1 MADYDKSNRQQVRS
15 YWLQQLRRTKNAAPQ
30 TRTMIQQQARK
41 AMQPFTGKA
50 AQSQSFGVGKQLL
63 SAADQLGWSAINKI
77 PYYGNWYINNFADKG
92 TKDILDKENKIAHN
106 ISYQAI
112 PNATDKVMWLPNL
125 IHGGRY
131 SWQNTIQNWAD
142 RNSYQLDDPRDQAV
156 VNQGANLMGTG
167 YSSLGELVIGGTA
180 GKVLKGTYNLANKI
194 PVVNKATAAAAQGY
208 NNWKRSRQLAKIG
221 PSAKT
226 QAQIQQ
232 LAQRGGKKTLPT
244 PEQAVA
250 NAKKNARQAYIK
262 DGRVGAQSKLD
273 APTAQ
278 LGRRAQLA
286 ARDAGKKIKRL
297 PSQSWRA
304 TGQFLGNQASQYT
317 VNVASDQTRNWI
329 ANSDMSPQDKAYWM
343 NFMDTA
349 QPWLLYATS
358 KGRQM
363 AKTRMRPNLGPQPP
377 SKFRSVSNWLVGNK
391 VSGVDKAFSMGNGAQ
406 AIMHTLLPSKATQ
419 RFAPIGQTFDQ
430 AVQNTFNQAQ
440 ARPQDSIYTPEA
452 YNRFVSNMDA
462 AKQPVS
468 YNPLNRGAQDLLN
481 TVMFKLH
488 PLAGLS
494 TPFVMAGVNAAAPG
508 TIQPLQVQDRYA
520 QNNLMHLNAQ
530 EQATKDALAV
540 NSNPNIAPEE
550 KQALI
555 QNIGQVKQDVA
566 SIYKQ
571 DKEALATPNWQNRAR
586 LAWAQLK
593 SSVTGQPMSPQM
605 QTQALRQAQTD
616 PAVKAAVIPTVQN
629 KLETSLDKLNQ
640 LAIKASKQADPQKR
654 KAIYKQLQI
663 QQSQVD
669 KLRAYNLLDQ
679 KQKQQVI
686 AKGLSKWGLT
696 SVQQLNQIQ
705 QAFGSNS
712 SFGQALSAD
721 LMKYG
726 APVIKNNILKE
737 AQAVDP
743 QNLWDY
749 SKRLIAINQQ
759 FSKAGY
765 QDPQFKNKLTQV
777 MKKKLWDR
785 VKENPFQINKMA
797 GLWARLQ
804 NMPNFAD
811 FLQNPLMFYGLIGL
825 VGLAGG
831 GLLIGGL
838 AGGSDNQQAPAQQA
852 QTQAQPQK
860 FDLYSSNFVR

>member
-1 MADYDKSNRQQVRS
+1 MTDYDKNNRSQVRK
-15 YWLQQLRRTKNAAPQ
+15 YWLAQLQRAKNAAPQ
-30 TRTMIQQQARK
+30 TRNMIQQQARK
-41 AMQPFTGKA
+41 AMQQFSSKA
-50 AQSQSFGVGKQLL
+50 AQSQDFGIGKQLT
-63 SAADQLGWSAINKI
+63 AAVDQLGWSALNKI
-77 PYYGNWYINNFADKG
+77 PGYGSWYINNYADKG
-92 TKDILDKENKIAHN
+92 TKDILDKENKISNN
-106 ISYQAI
+106 ITFQAI
-112 PNATDKVMWLPNL
+112 PNAADKLMWLPNL

-131 SWQNTIQNWAD
+131 NWQDTIQNWAD

-156 VNQGANLMGTG
+156 VNSGANLMGTG
-167 YSSLGELVIGGTA
+167 YSSLGELVVGGIA
-180 GKVLKGTYNLANKI
+180 GKALKGTYTLANKI
-194 PVVNKATAAAAQGY
+194 PVVNKATTAVAQGY
-208 NNWKRSRQLAKIG
+208 NNWKRGRQLAKIG

-232 LAQRGGKKTLPT
+232 LAQRGGKKPLPT
-244 PEQAVA
+244 PQQAVA

-262 DGRVGAQSKLD
+262 DGRIGTQPKLD
-273 APTAQ
+273 APTTQ

-286 ARDAGKKIKRL
+286 ARDAGKKLKRL
-297 PSQSWRA
+297 PGQSWRA

-363 AKTRMRPNLGPQPP
+363 AKTRMRPNLGPQSPG
-377 SKFRSVSNWLVGNK
+377 KFRSVSNWLVGNK
-391 VSGVDKAFSMGNGAQ
+391 VSGIDRAFSMGNGAQ

-430 AVQNTFNQAQ
+430 AVQHTFQQ
-440 ARPQDSIYTPEA
+440 GTARPQDSIYTPEA

-481 TVMFKLH
+481 TAMFKLH
-488 PLAGLS
+488 PIAGLS
-494 TPFVMAGVNAAAPG
+494 TPFVVAGVNAAAPG
-508 TIQPLQVQDRYA
+508 TIQPLQIQDRYA
-520 QNNLMHLNAQ
+520 ANNLAHLNNQ
-530 EQATKDALAV
+530 EQATQTAL
-540 NSNPNIAPEE
+540 NIQNDPNIAPQD
-550 KQALI
+550 KQQAI
-555 QNIGQVKQDVA
+555 QAIGQVKQIQADA
-566 SIYKQ
+566 YKQ
-571 DKEALATPNWQNRAR
+571 DKEALATPNWQNR
-586 LAWAQLK
+586 LKLGWQQLK
-593 SSVTGQPMSPQM
+593 SNVSGTPMSPQV
-605 QTQALRQAQTD
+605 QAEALRQAQTD
-616 PAVKAAVIPTVQN
+616 PVVKAAVVPIIQN
-629 KLETSLDKLNQ
+629 KLETSLDKLNA
-640 LAIKASKQADPQKR
+640 LAIKASKQQDPQKR
-654 KAIYKQLQI
+654 KAIYRQLQI

-679 KQKQQVI
+679 NQKQQVI

-696 SVQQLNQIQ
+696 SVQQLQQIK
-705 QAFGSNS
+705 QAFGTES

-721 LMKYG
+721 LVKYG
-726 APVIKNNILKE
+726 APVIKNNILKQ
-737 AQAVDP
+737 AQSVDS

-749 SKRLIAINQQ
+749 SKRLLAINEQ

-765 QDPQFKNKLTQV
+765 QDSQFKNKLTDV

-785 VKENPFQINKMA
+785 VKEHPFQINKMA

-804 NMPNFAD
+804 NMPNFAE
-811 FLQNPLMFYGLIGL
+811 FLQNPLMFYGLIGII
-825 VGLAGG
+825 GIAGG

-838 AGGSDNQQAPAQQA
+838 SGGDENQQT
-852 QTQAQPQK
+852 QTQQMQPQNQK